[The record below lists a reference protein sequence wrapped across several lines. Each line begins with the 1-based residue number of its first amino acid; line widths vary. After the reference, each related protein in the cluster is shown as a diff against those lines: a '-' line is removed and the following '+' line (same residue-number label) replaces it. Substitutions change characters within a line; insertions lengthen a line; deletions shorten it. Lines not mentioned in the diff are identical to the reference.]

1 MKIIIKE
8 DRVQN
13 LVNDILNDE
22 FGELYEYKRYTTDST
37 GEWFTIEFSK
47 EGLTV
52 MMYREFKPTEVS
64 PVHLYLLYV
73 SSEMLNKLSIFDFE
87 KGTLERVV
95 GEWFESVYELPVDRV
110 SVVLSKQMN

>member
-8 DRVQN
+8 DRIQN

-52 MMYREFKPTEVS
+52 MMYRESSQTLS
-64 PVHLYLLYV
+64 SSNLLYV
-73 SSEMLNKLSIFDFE
+73 SSEILNKLSIFDFE
-87 KGTLERVV
+87 KDTLERVV
-95 GEWFESVYELPVDRV
+95 EEWFESVYELPVDRV
-110 SVVLSKQMN
+110 LSVRSKQMN

>member
-1 MKIIIKE
+1 MEIIIKE

-47 EGLTV
+47 EGLIV
-52 MMYREFKPTEVS
+52 MMYRESSQTLS
-64 PVHLYLLYV
+64 SSNLLYV
-73 SSEMLNKLSIFDFE
+73 SSEILNKLSIFDFE
-87 KGTLERVV
+87 KDTLERVV

-110 SVVLSKQMN
+110 LSVRSEQMN